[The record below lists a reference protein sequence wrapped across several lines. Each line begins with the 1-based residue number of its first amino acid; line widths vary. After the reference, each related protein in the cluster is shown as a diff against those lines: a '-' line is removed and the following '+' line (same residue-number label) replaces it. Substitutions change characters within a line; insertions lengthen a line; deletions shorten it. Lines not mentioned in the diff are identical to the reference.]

1 MIPPSWCALAGC
13 LLLFSVR
20 AESQRIDALAVA
32 VGPNSATVDDQHE
45 DALRGRGSD
54 STEKSGAPR
63 LRAFINRMPMS
74 ASPLASLLV
83 PGLGQARL
91 RQGRAAAYLAAEAF
105 LLLQYRKDLSEA
117 RRNARDYR
125 EIARTIARRG
135 FAAAPPDTVWQ
146 YYEKLTEFIESG
158 AYSMTQAGRVVPES
172 DTTTY
177 NGFQWLLARRQ
188 YGVSTDPS
196 EIASAA
202 YARALE
208 LYETRAVRQ
217 PYRWSWRNAQLEK
230 DLYERTIS
238 RTNDAYR
245 RATFDLSAVIANHL
259 LSAIDAFAV
268 VRLTQL
274 PGGAM
279 RVSASVPVR

>member
-1 MIPPSWCALAGC
+1 MIPTTWRTVAAC
-13 LLLFSVR
+13 LLLLSVR
-20 AESQRIDALAVA
+20 AESQRLEALTVA
-32 VGPNSATVDDQHE
+32 VRPGSVTLDDERVDPPR
-45 DALRGRGSD
+45 ARVPD
-54 STEKSGAPR
+54 STDRAGAPG
-63 LRAFINRMPMS
+63 LRTIIDRMPAG

-91 RQGRAAAYLAAEAF
+91 RQGRAAGYLAVEAF

-117 RRNARDYR
+117 HRNARDYR

-135 FAAAPPDTVWQ
+135 FAASPPDTIWQ

-158 AYSMTQAGRVVPES
+158 AYSMTVTGRVVPES
-172 DTTTY
+172 DTTTF

-188 YGVSTDPS
+188 YGVSADPS
-196 EIASAA
+196 EATSAA

-208 LYETRAVRQ
+208 LYESRAVRQ

-230 DLYERTIS
+230 DLYVRTIS

-245 RATFDLSAVIANHL
+245 RATLDLSAVIANHL

-274 PGGAM
+274 PGGTM
-279 RVSASVPVR
+279 RVSATVPLP

>member
-1 MIPPSWCALAGC
+1 VILPSWRAVAGC
-13 LLLFSVR
+13 LLLISVR
-20 AESQRIDALAVA
+20 AESQRIEALTVA
-32 VGPNSATVDDQHE
+32 VGPA
-45 DALRGRGSD
+45 
-54 STEKSGAPR
+54 STTTADERDNPPPKV
-63 LRAFINRMPMS
+63 RAIIDRMPMG
-74 ASPLASLLV
+74 ASPLASLLI

-117 RRNARDYR
+117 HRNARDYR

-135 FAAAPPDTVWQ
+135 FAAAPPDTIWQ

-172 DTTTY
+172 DSTTY

-188 YGVSTDPS
+188 YGVSADPG
-196 EIASAA
+196 EATSAA

-208 LYETRAVRQ
+208 LYQTRAVQQ

-230 DLYERTIS
+230 DLYVRTIS

-245 RATFDLSAVIANHL
+245 RATVDLSAVIANHL

-274 PGGAM
+274 PGGTM
-279 RVSASVPVR
+279 RVSASVPIR